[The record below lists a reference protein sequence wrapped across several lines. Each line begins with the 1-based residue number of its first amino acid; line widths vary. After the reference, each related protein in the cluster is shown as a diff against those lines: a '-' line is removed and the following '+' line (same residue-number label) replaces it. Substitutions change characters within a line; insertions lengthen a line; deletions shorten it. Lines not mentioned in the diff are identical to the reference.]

1 MVKNIL
7 SYIFKYIL
15 LIGCDSPLVCE
26 DCYLDV
32 SAPDLQMDENGYYHM
47 EFLNSYTQT
56 FSTLKAQTG
65 ITDYN
70 QKVRWISNKEI
81 LIAGYWT
88 QLVNQSSYTDD
99 GGIAYTVLSA
109 WDNFIGDTVKVYA
122 FYTDECHIQH
132 IDSLGVII
140 DE

>member
-1 MVKNIL
+1 MVRNIL
-7 SYIFKYIL
+7 SYIFIYIL

-56 FSTLKAQTG
+56 FSTLKAETG

-70 QKVRWISNKEI
+70 QKVTWISNKEI

-88 QLVNQSSYTDD
+88 QLVNQSSYTDND
-99 GGIAYTVLSA
+99 GIAYTVLSA
-109 WDNFIGDTVKVYA
+109 WDNFIGDTLKVYA
-122 FYTDECHIQH
+122 VYTDECHIQH

>member
-1 MVKNIL
+1 MVRNIL
-7 SYIFKYIL
+7 SYIFIYIL
-15 LIGCDSPLVCE
+15 LIGCESPLVCE

-32 SAPDLQMDENGYYHM
+32 SAPDLEMDGNGYYRM

-56 FSTLKAQTG
+56 FSTLKAETG

-70 QKVRWISNKEI
+70 QKVTWISNKEI

-99 GGIAYTVLSA
+99 DGKAYTVLSA
-109 WDNFIGDTVKVYA
+109 WEIFIGDTIKVYSV
-122 FYTDECHIQH
+122 YTDNCNINHV
-132 IDSLGVII
+132 DSLEVII
-140 DE
+140 DG